1 MEAHRQPLDVEAQ
14 APHQST
20 IGAPAPPAHRRL
32 QWTLIGTAAALLLVG
47 AAVFGSREPAVQKAH
62 SATAGMVAFQAKN
75 ELARDWTDTVPLR
88 WRLTGESLDS
98 WELAAAR
105 DGPLNLMVLFT
116 DPTYRAF
123 VKQAEAM
130 AAKSSRSHIEPGLA
144 IGQAFAPM
152 PLVPRVA
159 GGLPGSRGRP
169 FSVAAKPSAVQFAP
183 QPGRQRSRI
192 VMAAKDDA
200 DERAEKALNDLTKAG
215 KDAMNALDKL
225 NPFKKQ
231 STELSTVKEPERETT
246 GELISPKV
254 REELFGKGLLGK
266 VVTAG
271 INSAAKSFVE
281 AVEDVQNNLEDA
293 YDIASRKCERDS
305 RLADALGG
313 GTISIGPITSTN
325 VNSVSRN
332 GQKADVTNLG
342 FTASGGRFGRGIA
355 SISVTAE
362 SIKGERTNVQVVATL
377 QTGKSFEVDGLGGGR
392 DVETPPFGMHGV
404 GGMGPGVDLGR
415 LEELFDQSFAE
426 GQRQRAAMGM
436 PGMGMPGM
444 GMNGMGGI
452 PDMFE
457 VDDMRGSASKKNWP
471 SGRPVVGGD
480 AIDVDAIDVDG
491 IDTGVGPASHGQRVN
506 MADAEVIDATV
517 VDAKDM
523 KRANNMKSAK

>member
-14 APHQST
+14 APNQST

-62 SATAGMVAFQAKN
+62 SATAGMVAFHAKN

-88 WRLTGESLDS
+88 WRLTGESVDS

-123 VKQAEAM
+123 VKQAESM
-130 AAKSSRSHIEPGLA
+130 AANSSRSHIEPGLA
-144 IGQAFAPM
+144 EGQAFAPM

-169 FSVAAKPSAVQFAP
+169 FAVVAKPSAAQFAP

-215 KDAMNALDKL
+215 KDAMNALDRL

-281 AVEDVQNNLEDA
+281 AVEDVQNNVEDA

-325 VNSVSRN
+325 VNAVSRN
-332 GQKADVTNLG
+332 GQQADVTNLG
-342 FTASGGRFGRGIA
+342 FTASGDRGIA

-362 SIKGERTNVQVVATL
+362 SIKGERTNIQVVATL

-392 DVETPPFGMHGV
+392 DVETPPFGMRGV
-404 GGMGPGVDLGR
+404 GGMGPGVDLGG
-415 LEELFDQSFAE
+415 LEELFGNFGAPM
-426 GQRQRAAMGM
+426 GAPGMGAPGMGM

-444 GMNGMGGI
+444 G
-452 PDMFE
+452 FE

-471 SGRPVVGGD
+471 SGRPVVDGD

-491 IDTGVGPASHGQRVN
+491 IDAGSGPASHGQRVN

-523 KRANNMKSAK
+523 KSANDMKSAK